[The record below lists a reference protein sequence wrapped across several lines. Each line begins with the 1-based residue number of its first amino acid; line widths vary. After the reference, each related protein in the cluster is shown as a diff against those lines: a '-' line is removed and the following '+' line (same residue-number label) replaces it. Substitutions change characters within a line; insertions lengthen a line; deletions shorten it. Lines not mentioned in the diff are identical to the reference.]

1 MKKKTAEKASKKK
14 PYLIRFDP
22 ELLEILK
29 KEASEQRRPF
39 NGYVEY
45 LLWNY
50 VMKEKAK
57 KSVGDSNP

>member
-1 MKKKTAEKASKKK
+1 MKKKPAEKDQKKK

-29 KEASEQRRPF
+29 KEAAEQRRPF

-45 LLWNY
+45 LLWTY
-50 VMKEKAK
+50 VTKEKVK
-57 KSVGDSNP
+57 K